1 MRRLLESD
9 LVGLRANADFDFG
22 YCLVGIRCRLGT
34 ERSFDGNSTSPSTA
48 PKFSV
53 EGSLDCERSGNR
65 RSFYVARERSES
77 SDDCGKSRGSD
88 SFCKS
93 DLQRL
98 PLYSYLQMARSG
110 TTQLPRMRLSRR
122 LTLDELNLCLQSSR
136 YVDTVILMNNGTD
149 NRRRFARHFRVAVVV
164 PVIPPPNPF
173 PFAIME
179 GDFFVDRNDSSQV
192 WKLQH
197 FGYQNLLDPA
207 LDGWMEINRFSD
219 TPGEVTLPL
228 RVSVSTV

>member
-1 MRRLLESD
+1 MNLRTASSPDEIMRRLLESD

-136 YVDTVILMNNGTD
+136 YVDTVI
-149 NRRRFARHFRVAVVV
+149 
-164 PVIPPPNPF
+164 PPPNPF